1 MFSSHSCPAIRR
13 PFLRFLLSLQKN
25 HLVHSNTYQNF
36 PQTFIR
42 PVLCLT
48 FVQLRQYRRQHGEK
62 ACTAAYKVGNRF
74 RPEHAVCSQAI
85 HMRQQE
91 RQRYYDHY
99 LSEQR
104 KKGGLFCL
112 SKCYEHALPG
122 KLQCH
127 KAEAEKVTHTEFLE
141 NELNQT
147 YFKDF
152 LSDYKD
158 TVITI
163 HQTWKRVLE
172 IEENQRLLP
181 FDSDEQQ
188 ELIQLKKKLTVLIDL
203 L

>member
-48 FVQLRQYRRQHGEK
+48 FVQLRQYCRQHGKK

-85 HMRQQE
+85 HRRQQD
-91 RQRYYDHY
+91 RQRYHDHY

-112 SKCYEHALPG
+112 PSATNTLCPVNCNAIKQKPKSKYEG
-122 KLQCH
+122 R
-127 KAEAEKVTHTEFLE
+127 E
-141 NELNQT
+141 
-147 YFKDF
+147 
-152 LSDYKD
+152 
-158 TVITI
+158 
-163 HQTWKRVLE
+163 
-172 IEENQRLLP
+172 LP
-181 FDSDEQQ
+181 FSRSPGSLLKIRIKNSGSSFRIPPACQGIDHTDSCN
-188 ELIQLKKKLTVLIDL
+188 KFNCFLTLSYAFSP
-203 L
+203 